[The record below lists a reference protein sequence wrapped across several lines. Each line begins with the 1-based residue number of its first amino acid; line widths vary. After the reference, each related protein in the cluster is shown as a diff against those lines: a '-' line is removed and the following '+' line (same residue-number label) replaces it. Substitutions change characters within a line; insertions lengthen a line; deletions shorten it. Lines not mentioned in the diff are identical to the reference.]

1 MGIDSSYKLVGCLSG
16 TRTCA
21 MSESKLVSSISG
33 LILFLSHSFQETPK
47 VYQFTRT
54 PFLS

>member
-1 MGIDSSYKLVGCLSG
+1 MGIDSSYQLVGCFSG